1 MTLFGVSAVFFP
13 ISWPLGLSPSWVRS
27 SRSFSL
33 KSWRPGVALNLRGE
47 KPPKKRIQI
56 SGYLWPIPS
65 NYWFRDQL
73 KITILKAGR
82 STQIPVLES
91 EKGNFLY
98 SCCSKLEGWEI
109 EATDPLQWLQNHSWL
124 DFLGVNIS
132 RNEVANEFRMSWKDP
147 QNLWSGTLLK
157 KLTCPPMEKERHRD
171 PATFKGAYGFGQV
184 DVKLATLTHRRSPT
198 SSTNPWMNPIHI
210 DSKGWFL
217 WPLDFTICVKG
228 PRVNLPIFVCSFFT
242 SSHVFN

>member
-1 MTLFGVSAVFFP
+1 MTPG
-13 ISWPLGLSPSWVRS
+13 SPSWVRS

-47 KPPKKRIQI
+47 KPQKKRIQI

-65 NYWFRDQL
+65 NYWFGDRL

-124 DFLGVNIS
+124 DFLGGEYLS
-132 RNEVANEFRMSWKDP
+132 K
-147 QNLWSGTLLK
+147 WSGQWISDELERSAKSVEWYSPKK

-171 PATFKGAYGFGQV
+171 PATFKGDMGSFPGVVFEVRGRGKWNGSSKNASPIQNALY
-184 DVKLATLTHRRSPT
+184 TLRFNLSLHIHKKTVMLKRPKKT
-198 SSTNPWMNPIHI
+198 WKEITNLLPLETVTVTYIKSSQ
-210 DSKGWFL
+210 
-217 WPLDFTICVKG
+217 
-228 PRVNLPIFVCSFFT
+228 
-242 SSHVFN
+242 